1 MRVIVKARH
10 FNLTKSLRL
19 HAQEK
24 LGDSLMR
31 ILDRPSAKIEIEL
44 SSVGEFKDGE
54 NKECRVQVFMPH
66 GKAINI
72 TEIDD
77 DMYKAIDLAHD
88 RLLTQVKRQRGKK
101 RNTARIRKEAER
113 MRSRT
118 ARGELT
124 SSPEDWELELA
135 EYNNST
141 LGS

>member
-10 FNLTKSLRL
+10 FNLTKSLKM

-44 SSVGEFKDGE
+44 SSIGEFKDGE
-54 NKECRVQVFMPH
+54 NKECRVQGFMPH
-66 GKAINI
+66 GNAINI

-88 RLLTQVKRQRGKK
+88 RLLTQVKRQQGKK
-101 RNTARIRKEAER
+101 RNTARIRKEAQR
-113 MRSRT
+113 MRNET
-118 ARGELT
+118 ARGELALA
-124 SSPEDWELELA
+124 PETWEL
-135 EYNNST
+135 
-141 LGS
+141 

>member
-1 MRVIVKARH
+1 
-10 FNLTKSLRL
+10 
-19 HAQEK
+19 
-24 LGDSLMR
+24 MR
-31 ILDRPSAKIEIEL
+31 IFDRPSVKIEIEL
-44 SSVGEFKDGE
+44 SSIGEFKNGE

-88 RLLTQVKRQRGKK
+88 RLLTQGKRQRSKR
-101 RNTARIRKEAER
+101 RNTARIRKEAKR
-113 MRSRT
+113 MRNQT

-124 SSPEDWELELA
+124 LAPEEWERELA

-141 LGS
+141 LRS

>member
-24 LGDSLMR
+24 LGDSLAR

-44 SSVGEFKDGE
+44 SSIGEIKNGE

-77 DMYKAIDLAHD
+77 DMHKAIDLAHD
-88 RLLTQVKRQRGKK
+88 RLLNQVKRERSKK
-101 RNTARIRKEAER
+101 NNNSRARKSAERHRNTMAWR
-113 MRSRT
+113 
-118 ARGELT
+118 ELT
-124 SSPEDWELELA
+124 SKPERWEIELE
-135 EYNNST
+135 EYNST
-141 LGS
+141 S

>member
-31 ILDRPSAKIEIEL
+31 IFDRPSAKIEIEL
-44 SSVGEFKDGE
+44 SSIGQFKDGE
-54 NKECRVQVFMPH
+54 NQECRVQVFMPH

-72 TEIDD
+72 TEVDD

-88 RLLTQVKRQRGKK
+88 RLLTQVKRQRNKK
-101 RNTARIRKEAER
+101 RNTARIRKEAKR
-113 MRSRT
+113 MRNQT
-118 ARGELT
+118 ARGVLT

-135 EYNNST
+135 EYNDST
-141 LGS
+141 LRS

>member
-1 MRVIVKARH
+1 
-10 FNLTKSLRL
+10 
-19 HAQEK
+19 
-24 LGDSLMR
+24 MR
-31 ILDRPSAKIEIEL
+31 IFDRPSVKIEIEL
-44 SSVGEFKDGE
+44 SSIGEFKDGE

-88 RLLTQVKRQRGKK
+88 RLLTQVKRQRSKK
-101 RNTARIRKEAER
+101 RNTARIRKEAKR
-113 MRSRT
+113 MRNKT

-124 SSPEDWELELA
+124 LAPEEWERELA

-141 LGS
+141 LRS